1 MQKKFISF
9 LCFTLMLLNL
19 CAVSAFAETALVVTV
34 GKAEVSKGDTIE
46 IPVTLSGN
54 TGFADMGIEIGYN
67 SDVMTLTKV
76 TSNSSVGGTF
86 TPAQNYTVN
95 PFNMGWSNTANITYN
110 GVLATLTFKIAD
122 NAASG
127 VYPVTVDYYKGR
139 NGNYT
144 DGDDVNYNENLDA
157 LGLQYVN
164 GSITVKSGGGS
175 SGGSMVVSGISF
187 TVKLAGDTSVGNVY
201 AAIYDASGRLKN
213 LKQYPAADS
222 VKIEFD
228 AGVTGAYVKIMW
240 WDNNMKPM
248 CEAQTIPLQ

>member
-1 MQKKFISF
+1 M
-9 LCFTLMLLNL
+9 MLLNL
-19 CAVSAFAETALVVTV
+19 CAVSVFAETAPIVTV
-34 GKAEVSKGDTIE
+34 GNAEAGKGEEIE

-76 TSNSSVGGTF
+76 TPNSSVGGTF
-86 TPAQNYTVN
+86 TPAQNNSVN

-110 GVLATLTFKIAD
+110 GVLAILTFKIAD
-122 NAASG
+122 NAAGG

-144 DGDDVNYNENLDA
+144 DGDDVNYDENFDS
-157 LGLQYVN
+157 LGLKYVN
-164 GSITVKSGGGS
+164 GSIMVKSSG
-175 SGGSMVVSGISF
+175 GGSMVVGGISF
-187 TVKLAGDTSVGNVY
+187 NVKLAGDTSIGGVY
-201 AAIYDASGRLKN
+201 AAIYDASGKLKN

-222 VKIEFD
+222 VNVEFD
-228 AGVTGAYVKIMW
+228 AGTTGAYVKIMW
-240 WDNNMKPM
+240 WDDDRQPM